1 MGILNIQF
9 NNINLNNNIDEDVLD
24 TIILVR
30 KSIKK

>member
-24 TIILVR
+24 TIILIR